1 MKKNLDITNTVTEQQ
16 STHDTGVKFKYIGS
30 QTSANKALTYIL
42 GTLMNYFL
50 TMAIS
55 LGAMFT
61 FTTMFSVK
69 YHNTLFLVI
78 ALIFGLALNII
89 LQLPK
94 KIVTFS
100 LLGLL
105 GVFITTPLIFLNLT
119 TTGFEYIRDFVFVGI
134 AENMRWSIPELSY
147 TFADAMKLDTT
158 FLLTLVAVLIISVV
172 SIFTIRKI
180 NFFPIF
186 LITFP
191 LFEIGAAF
199 GMVPNHIWFAIM
211 LSGWMGV
218 FAMHSSTFIRKIR
231 TKKSNKK
238 KNKTTAAE
246 KKQMLISSIGMIVAI
261 ITFLT
266 FALGNYIVDKTGYNR
281 PEDIKQLRSNF
292 KINVADLIDYL
303 LGDEKDGSLREGKLY
318 KLGDREIKNRHYL
331 TVKSQFAEQT
341 YLRGYVGGEYTGET
355 WETPTIE
362 PSYEWLAETFE
373 SSGLY
378 PQNMQGKALA
388 EIAEH
393 NNLVK
398 ASTSNI
404 TISNLRRKKDY
415 AYTMY
420 IPLISNSFNLSGDHL
435 IAPKNKTEYSYT
447 AFTNVGSLFMVN
459 TSNIYNDKT
468 YASIWKE
475 YTKYVKYTYTKVP
488 SGLSQIETIVEGLA
502 KGTGY
507 GYENKGIA
515 QSNMAI
521 AERIREYLKTNI
533 EYSLTTPALPEG
545 EDFVSWLLFDN
556 KKGYSSHFATAM
568 AVMLRMADVPTRYVE
583 GYVITPE
590 DFKKSVANADGSITT
605 ELTDINAHAW
615 VEIYESNYGWIPI
628 DATPGFYSGGL
639 LNEYNAPED
648 TLDTPEDTLDAPEIE
663 EEAKKEEIT
672 NEDQG
677 VSDMIPLEGKP
688 PKLELLDKEK
698 EPVTALQTIMNV
710 IKYSFIFVGL
720 TLATF
725 VILIILTFLV
735 LIIRRLIKLKLLQMN
750 LTSNNYNKKVISIY
764 KYYIRLL
771 KFENIVNT
779 EHLPYLEFAQKVA
792 SESTIIDANK
802 HIQLMNKFLKYRFSN
817 DALTED
823 DLLFMENVVKE
834 FCKNKKVAISG
845 EDKFEFMFIENLG

>member
-1 MKKNLDITNTVTEQQ
+1 MKKKLEVTNTAVEQQ
-16 STHDTGVKFKYIGS
+16 LTRDTGVKFKYSGS
-30 QTSANKALTYIL
+30 ETTANKALTYIL

-61 FTTMFSVK
+61 FTTMFSIQ

-78 ALIFGLALNII
+78 ALIFGLALNIV

-94 KIVTFS
+94 KIVKFS

-105 GVFITTPLIFLNLT
+105 AVFIATPFIFLDLT
-119 TTGFEYIRDFVFVGI
+119 VTGFEYIRDFVIVGI
-134 AENMRWSIPELSY
+134 AENMRWAVPELSY

-158 FLLTLVAVLIISVV
+158 YLLTLIAVLVISVT
-172 SIFTIRKI
+172 SIFTIKKI

-199 GMVPNHIWFAIM
+199 GMVPNHFWFAAM

-231 TKKSNKK
+231 RKKRDKK
-238 KNKTTAAE
+238 KTKTTAAE
-246 KKQMLISSIGMIVAI
+246 KKQMLISSIGVIVAI

-266 FALGNYIVDKTGYNR
+266 FALGNFIVDKAGYSR
-281 PEDIKQLRSNF
+281 PEDMKQLRSNF
-292 KINVADLIDYL
+292 KTYVADLIDYL
-303 LGDEKDGSLREGKLY
+303 LGDENDGSLREGQLY
-318 KLGDREIKNRHYL
+318 KLDDREIKDRHYL
-331 TVKSQFAEQT
+331 TVQSTFTEQT
-341 YLRGYVGGEYTGET
+341 YLRGYIGGEYTGDM

-362 PSYEWLAETFE
+362 QGYDWLEETFE

-388 EIAEH
+388 EIAER

-398 ASTSNI
+398 ASVSNV

-420 IPLISNSFNLSGDHL
+420 VPLISNSFNLSGEHF
-435 IAPKNKTEYSYT
+435 IEPKNKTEYSYT

-459 TSNIYNDKT
+459 TSNIYNEKT
-468 YASIWKE
+468 YASLWNE

-488 SGLSQIETIVEGLA
+488 NGLSEVETIADGLL

-507 GYENKGIA
+507 GYENKGMA
-515 QSNMAI
+515 QSNIAI
-521 AERIREYLKTNI
+521 ADRIREYLKKNI
-533 EYSLTTPALPEG
+533 KYSLTTPKLPQG
-545 EDFVSWLLFDN
+545 EDFVSWLLFEN

-568 AVMLRMADVPTRYVE
+568 AVMLRMADVPARYVE

-590 DFKKSVANADGSITT
+590 DFKKSTANADGTITT
-605 ELTDINAHAW
+605 DLTDLNSHAW
-615 VEIYESNYGWIPI
+615 VEIYETNYGWIPI
-628 DATPGFYSGGL
+628 EATPGFFTGSLLDEYN
-639 LNEYNAPED
+639 LNEE
-648 TLDTPEDTLDAPEIE
+648 TLDAPEAKEEEYTENPNDDEMIYVEDMPPEQELLDE
-663 EEAKKEEIT
+663 EEA
-672 NEDQG
+672 
-677 VSDMIPLEGKP
+677 
-688 PKLELLDKEK
+688 
-698 EPVTALQTIMNV
+698 PVTALQIIMNI
-710 IKYSFIFVGL
+710 IKYSFMFVGL

-725 VILIILTFLV
+725 ITLVILTLLV
-735 LIIRRLIKLKLLQMN
+735 LIIRRFIKLKILQIAI
-750 LTSNNYNKKVISIY
+750 TSNNYNKKVVSIY

-771 KFENIVNT
+771 KFENIVNS
-779 EHLPYLEFAQKVA
+779 EHLPYLEFAKKAA
-792 SESTIIDANK
+792 SESTVIDADK

-817 DALTED
+817 TVLTDEE
-823 DLLFMENVVKE
+823 LSLMESIVKE
-834 FCKNKKVAISG
+834 FCKNKKASISG